1 MGQCVE
7 VRRACTTAHPQ
18 PFLTRGFE
26 AGIVT
31 HTLRPQGVSPF
42 ERKAAAVN
50 GKPVVIGNGPVFR
63 AAPVFLPIVPVFVV
77 TRANTG
83 LGLAERAAV
92 FLAGTP
98 IVGGFSVLVHSQPGR
113 ADRIAS
119 RKRFRGFR
127 AAWIEGDKRLA
138 LIDRFTVA
146 QALEPRVAN
155 CSLSLTFDGTTAIC
169 EAICTGNSSTD
180 QVKATIELYQGNTY
194 LASWSNEETYFVAVS
209 GQRGVTRGKSYTL
222 KLTYTINGV
231 AQPEQSVTKVCR

>member
-1 MGQCVE
+1 MIFVKRMVAAMLC
-7 VRRACTTAHPQ
+7 
-18 PFLTRGFE
+18 
-26 AGIVT
+26 GI
-31 HTLRPQGVSPF
+31 L
-42 ERKAAAVN
+42 
-50 GKPVVIGNGPVFR
+50 
-63 AAPVFLPIVPVFVV
+63 
-77 TRANTG
+77 
-83 LGLAERAAV
+83 
-92 FLAGTP
+92 LAGG
-98 IVGGFSVLVHSQPGR
+98 I
-113 ADRIAS
+113 
-119 RKRFRGFR
+119 
-127 AAWIEGDKRLA
+127 
-138 LIDRFTVA
+138 VA

>member
-1 MGQCVE
+1 MAA
-7 VRRACTTAHPQ
+7 RANTSLRLAERTA
-18 PFLTRGFE
+18 
-26 AGIVT
+26 
-31 HTLRPQGVSPF
+31 
-42 ERKAAAVN
+42 
-50 GKPVVIGNGPVFR
+50 
-63 AAPVFLPIVPVFVV
+63 VFLP
-77 TRANTG
+77 G
-83 LGLAERAAV
+83 M
-92 FLAGTP
+92 P
-98 IVGGFSVLVHSQPGR
+98 IVGRFAVLVHGEPGL
-113 ADRIAS
+113 ADQITG
-119 RKRFRGFR
+119 RKRFQGFR
-127 AAWIEGDKRLA
+127 AAWIEGNKRLA

>member
-1 MGQCVE
+1 MRNEIHERNLYKNSNSAVSHDSGVSGNGS
-7 VRRACTTAHPQ
+7 RSGFSAD
-18 PFLTRGFE
+18 FGGTRGNS
-26 AGIVT
+26 
-31 HTLRPQGVSPF
+31 LRYFVLAAEQGV
-42 ERKAAAVN
+42 
-50 GKPVVIGNGPVFR
+50 
-63 AAPVFLPIVPVFVV
+63 L
-77 TRANTG
+77 
-83 LGLAERAAV
+83 
-92 FLAGTP
+92 
-98 IVGGFSVLVHSQPGR
+98 
-113 ADRIAS
+113 
-119 RKRFRGFR
+119 
-127 AAWIEGDKRLA
+127 
-138 LIDRFTVA
+138 A

>member
-1 MGQCVE
+1 MAAGANTSLRLAE
-7 VRRACTTAHPQ
+7 RTA
-18 PFLTRGFE
+18 
-26 AGIVT
+26 
-31 HTLRPQGVSPF
+31 
-42 ERKAAAVN
+42 
-50 GKPVVIGNGPVFR
+50 
-63 AAPVFLPIVPVFVV
+63 VFLP
-77 TRANTG
+77 
-83 LGLAERAAV
+83 
-92 FLAGTP
+92 GTP
-98 IVGGFSVLVHSQPGR
+98 IVGRLVVLAHGKPSL
-113 ADRIAS
+113 ADRITG
-119 RKRFRGFR
+119 RKRFQGFR